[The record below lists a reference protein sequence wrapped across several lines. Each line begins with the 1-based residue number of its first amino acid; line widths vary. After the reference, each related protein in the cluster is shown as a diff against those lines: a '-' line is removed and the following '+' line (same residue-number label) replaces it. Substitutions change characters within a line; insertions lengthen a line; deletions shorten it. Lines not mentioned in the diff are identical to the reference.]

1 MTTDGPTGD
10 RLALRELRMGFGR
23 TLATACS
30 GLLCAGAG
38 WLLSTAVVLIGG
50 PDDCEVPPCHG
61 GPITVVQL
69 LGGIL
74 AAVLGTVGTALGTG
88 RATPG
93 SPRRLPL
100 APVLLVSL
108 AVALLG
114 AARTGGRT
122 HPWLLAT
129 AALALAVAV
138 PAAVLARP
146 RLARQRRAYLAA
158 LATARRLEAH
168 GVSTVGTVTATETLR
183 PAEDHKVELRLTV
196 RYLTPDGTGHTRRH
210 TGTYPVHDAPRA
222 GSRIAVRYDP
232 RDPAT
237 AAVGAPRPDTAP
249 PRDARPPLTAE
260 LERLAALHRE
270 GSLDATEFE
279 RAKAALLD
287 GRG

>member
-10 RLALRELRMGFGR
+10 RLALRELRTGFGR
-23 TLATACS
+23 TLATTCS

-38 WLLSTAVVLIGG
+38 WLLSTA
-50 PDDCEVPPCHG
+50 
-61 GPITVVQL
+61 
-69 LGGIL
+69 
-74 AAVLGTVGTALGTG
+74 A
-88 RATPG
+88 
-93 SPRRLPL
+93 
-100 APVLLVSL
+100 
-108 AVALLG
+108 ALLG

-129 AALALAVAV
+129 TALALAVAV
-138 PAAVLARP
+138 PAAALARP

-168 GVSTVGTVTATETLR
+168 GVGTVTATETLR

-196 RYLTPDGTGHTRRH
+196 RYLTADGTGHTRRH

-237 AAVGAPRPDTAP
+237 AAVGAPRPDGAP
-249 PRDARPPLTAE
+249 PRDARPPLTAAD
-260 LERLAALHRE
+260 RR
-270 GSLDATEFE
+270 
-279 RAKAALLD
+279 
-287 GRG
+287 